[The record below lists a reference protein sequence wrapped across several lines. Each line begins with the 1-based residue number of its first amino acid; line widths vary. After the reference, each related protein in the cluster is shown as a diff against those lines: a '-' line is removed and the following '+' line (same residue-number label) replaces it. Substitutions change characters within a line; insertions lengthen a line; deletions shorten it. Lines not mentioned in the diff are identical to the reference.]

1 VKTLIAASMTALLA
15 TIAVSFAAPDNK
27 EALIAKEKATW
38 QAFKDKKA
46 DEFKKLI
53 AADVVAVYA
62 DGINDMQKELEV
74 MPKADMKSFELS
86 DFKVVFPSAHI
97 AVVAYKAKVE
107 GTVNGVDVSGTYNA
121 GSVWHM
127 VNGQWMGIFHS
138 EMKAAPAA
146 APGG

>member
-38 QAFKDKKA
+38 AFKDKKA

-107 GTVNGVDVSGTYNA
+107 GTANGVDVSGTYNA